1 MMVLSSAMSKTDK
14 HRETVMMA
22 SLAPEGYSGSSISF
36 SIAAASRIGV
46 VSMTFSLF
54 VAAACFEDE
63 LSDDSFS
70 ST

>member
-1 MMVLSSAMSKTDK
+1 MVLSSAMSKTDK

-22 SLAPEGYSGSSISF
+22 SLAPEGYSGSSVSF
-36 SIAAASRIGV
+36 SKPAASRIGV

-54 VAAACFEDE
+54 VAAACLEDE
-63 LSDDSFS
+63 LSDDGFP